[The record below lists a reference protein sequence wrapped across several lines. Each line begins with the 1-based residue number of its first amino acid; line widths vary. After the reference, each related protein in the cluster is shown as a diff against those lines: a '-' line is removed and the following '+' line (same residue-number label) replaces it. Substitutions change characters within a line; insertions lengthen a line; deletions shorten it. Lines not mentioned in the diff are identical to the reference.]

1 MSGAVL
7 EVTHLSKT
15 YRSGGAE
22 VPALRSVS
30 FRVAQGE
37 FLAIMGASGSGK
49 STLLHLI
56 GALDDPTDGEVAID
70 GVRLSGLCDF
80 ELTRIR
86 REKIGFV
93 FQFFN
98 LIPTLSARENISLPL
113 LISGRDPREGQRRVE
128 DLLDLVHLGTR
139 ADHRPDELS
148 GGEQQRVA
156 IARSLVMDP
165 PLILADE
172 PTGNLDSRSA
182 EEIYRLLAELSR
194 LHSRSVVMVT
204 HDGSGAAHADRVLF
218 LKDGSIV
225 GEKDVDERA
234 NAASVA
240 STYQKLAHPESA

>member
-1 MSGAVL
+1 MK
-7 EVTHLSKT
+7 VTNLSKI
-15 YRSGGAE
+15 YHAGKAE
-22 VPALRSVS
+22 VHALESVS
-30 FRVAQGE
+30 FSVDDGE

-56 GALDDPTDGEVAID
+56 GALDTPTSGEIQID
-70 GVRLSGLCDF
+70 GVCLSGLPDR

-86 REKIGFV
+86 REKIGFI

-98 LIPTLSARENISLPL
+98 LIPTLSARENVALPL
-113 LISGRDPREGQRRVE
+113 MIARKDVKEGRERVDE
-128 DLLDLVHLGTR
+128 LMELVRLSDR

-165 PLILADE
+165 AIVLADE
-172 PTGNLDSRSA
+172 PTGNLDSHNA
-182 EEIYRLLAELSR
+182 EGVYALLKRLSDELSR
-194 LHSRSVVMVT
+194 TVVMVT

-218 LKDGSIV
+218 LKDGTIV
-225 GEKDVDERA
+225 GEKKTGKGT

-240 STYQKLAHPESA
+240 SAYQKLAHPEGP